1 MKNFLD
7 KFGHFSNGFMMVML
21 TIAAWSL
28 VLTIIWTLFKM
39 L

>member
-1 MKNFLD
+1 MKNLLD
-7 KFGHFSNGFMMVML
+7 RFGYFSNGFMMVML

-28 VLTIIWTLFKM
+28 VLTIIWSLFNM